1 MSKSLHGNATP
12 SLAKTLK
19 IGADIFVNLKEGS
32 IGSYYN
38 FGKVLG

>member
-1 MSKSLHGNATP
+1 MSKSIQGNGTS

-19 IGADIFVNLKEGS
+19 IGADIFVKLKEGS
-32 IGSYYN
+32 IGSSYN